1 MNALPNNDSF
11 RAELRPRLNASLTL
25 IGAGTVPRRI
35 VRDAT
40 VSAETDAGGNNSAP
54 SPIIRSVR
62 RSTLLSVLLC
72 LAACTKYDPLYCDE
86 SMSCSDPARP
96 YCDLAG
102 EYPAS
107 DGVARTCIPSPF
119 DAGAGPDGGADGG
132 GAAADGSAG
141 KQDAAAGGDAAS
153 ACKWAPLSRLANVNS
168 NTGDDYAGSLDA
180 DGLTLLL
187 ARLQSDSDG
196 IYVAARNSVGQVFG
210 PPTLIDELPGGGNDL
225 FEPELSPSGLE
236 IFYRDDGSIDSA
248 TRSSPDGTFGTPAP
262 TGLEG
267 LSPSLSGDGLH
278 LYFVT
283 TTNFSVQRATRTA
296 IGAPWGPP
304 ESVIPTGGYFSVD
317 VSPDELHL
325 LLDLPSTT
333 AETTILIADR
343 SSTEEDFGPPVPAN
357 EDLFTPGLAG
367 FISAKWDGT
376 RTRMVA
382 TAQLDGNYDI
392 FYSECQ

>member
-1 MNALPNNDSF
+1 M
-11 RAELRPRLNASLTL
+11 
-25 IGAGTVPRRI
+25 
-35 VRDAT
+35 
-40 VSAETDAGGNNSAP
+40 
-54 SPIIRSVR
+54 R
-62 RSTLLSVLLC
+62 RSTLLPVLLSF
-72 LAACTKYDPLYCDE
+72 AACTKYDPLYCDE

-96 YCDLAG
+96 FCDLAG

-119 DAGAGPDGGADGG
+119 DAGAPDGG
-132 GAAADGSAG
+132 GAAADASAG
-141 KQDAAAGGDAAS
+141 KQDAAAGGDAATV
-153 ACKWAPLSRLANVNS
+153 CRWAPLSRLANVNS

-187 ARLQSDSDG
+187 ARVGTATDG

-210 PPTLIDELPGGGNDL
+210 PPTLIDELIGDGADL

-236 IFYRDDGSIDSA
+236 ILYRNDGSIDSA
-248 TRSSPDGTFGTPAP
+248 TRSSPQGKFGTPAP

-278 LYFVT
+278 LYFIA

-304 ESVIPTGGYFSVD
+304 ESVIATGGYFSVD

-325 LLDLPSTT
+325 LLDHPSSGTP
-333 AETTILIADR
+333 ETTILIADR

-357 EDLFTPGLAG
+357 EELFTPGLSG
-367 FISAKWDGT
+367 FISAKWDGS

-382 TAQLDGNYDI
+382 TGQVDPNFDV
-392 FYSECQ
+392 FYSECE

>member
-1 MNALPNNDSF
+1 MVREA
-11 RAELRPRLNASLTL
+11 TL
-25 IGAGTVPRRI
+25 
-35 VRDAT
+35 
-40 VSAETDAGGNNSAP
+40 SAESDVGGNNSSP
-54 SPIIRSVR
+54 RPIIRSVR
-62 RSTLLSVLLC
+62 RSTLLPVLLC

-86 SMSCSDPARP
+86 SMSCTDPARP

-102 EYPAS
+102 EYPGS

-119 DAGAGPDGGADGG
+119 DAGGGQDGGADGG

-141 KQDAAAGGDAAS
+141 KQDAAAGGDAAM
-153 ACKWAPLSRLANVNS
+153 ACRWAPLSRLANVNT

-187 ARLQSDSDG
+187 ARVGTAKDG

-210 PPTLIDELPGGGNDL
+210 PPALIDELSADGSDL
-225 FEPELSPSGLE
+225 FDPELSPSGLE
-236 IFYRDDGSIDSA
+236 VFYRRSDSIDTA
-248 TRSSPDGTFGTPAP
+248 TRSSPEGIFGSAAP

-267 LSPSLSGDGLH
+267 LSPSLSGDSLH
-278 LYFVT
+278 LYFIT
-283 TTNFSVQRATRTA
+283 TTNFSVQRATRTS

-304 ESVIPTGGYFSVD
+304 ESVIPTGGYTSVD

-325 LLDLPSTT
+325 LLDHPSNTP
-333 AETTILIADR
+333 ETTILIADR

-357 EDLFTPGLAG
+357 EELFTPGLSA
-367 FISAKWDGT
+367 FVSAKWDGS

-382 TAQLDGNYDI
+382 TAQVDPNFDV
-392 FYSECQ
+392 FYSECE